1 MRKLNVDEWPIKTVI
16 DMYEFSNSAVRV
28 NNTVGNKLHVK
39 DDIRQGSV
47 VSSLLFIVVLE
58 GLSRKFRNGLP
69 QEMIYSDGL
78 KIIAKIL
85 EEH

>member
-1 MRKLNVDEWPIKTVI
+1 
-16 DMYEFSNSAVRV
+16 MYEFSNSALRV
-28 NNTVGNKLHVK
+28 NNTVGNQLHVK

-69 QEMIYSDGL
+69 HEMIYSDGL
-78 KIIAKIL
+78 KIIEKIL